1 MRKYAALIIFISF
14 AICFPVFANSDDWTY
29 SPPGSYEQAISISK
43 ETGEI
48 KSHLYLGKIKFCEV
62 DDEFFCFSSDFLKF
76 SVPKFIKGEEMV
88 WEKGDEKYKLIK
100 MPVPLRL
107 LGKKIDSYKVTHE
120 KTGMEYFYSKKFGI
134 VMMKMKDIVAP
145 IFILEEDCGIAASAS
160 CK

>member
-1 MRKYAALIIFISF
+1 M
-14 AICFPVFANSDDWTY
+14 
-29 SPPGSYEQAISISK
+29 
-43 ETGEI
+43 
-48 KSHLYLGKIKFCEV
+48 GKIKFCEV
-62 DDEFFCFSSDFLKF
+62 DDEFFYFSSDFLKF

-107 LGKKIDSYKVTHE
+107 FGKKIDSYKVTHE

-160 CK
+160 CR